1 MDGGQP
7 KEFLR
12 VGFLSERLV
21 IDDIE
26 VEVRRNSRRRTR
38 IGLAF
43 DPSGYLIMDAPLHAG
58 DDEIRA
64 IVSEHQ
70 RWLRVRLDKVKE
82 TAEAFHPPR
91 YRSGELVHY
100 LGEAYRLE
108 VVPGRAA
115 EVTHEALGPMAGD
128 QLGLFPGARMGFA
141 KLRIV
146 APDVATHAVK
156 DVLDD
161 WFKMRAAEEFAVRVE
176 AFAVRLP
183 WLNGASPP
191 WRHSFMRSQWGSCSA
206 EGKISLNTH
215 LIKTP
220 SALIDYV
227 IVHELC
233 HLEHLNHS
241 KRFYALMSRHMPD
254 WQRRRTQLNRYVSL
268 LVH

>member
-1 MDGGQP
+1 M
-7 KEFLR
+7 
-12 VGFLSERLV
+12 
-21 IDDIE
+21 
-26 VEVRRNSRRRTR
+26 
-38 IGLAF
+38 
-43 DPSGYLIMDAPLHAG
+43 
-58 DDEIRA
+58 
-64 IVSEHQ
+64 VSEHQ

-108 VVPGRAA
+108 VVPGRTA
-115 EVTHEALGPMAGD
+115 EVTHAAADAMVGD
-128 QLGLFPGARMGFA
+128 QLGLFAGTQMGFA

-146 APDVATHAVK
+146 APDVAVDSVK
-156 DVLDD
+156 SVLDD
-161 WFKMRAAEEFAVRVE
+161 WFKERAAED
-176 AFAVRLP
+176 FAVRLDRFASTLP
-183 WLNGASPP
+183 WLGEGSPV

-220 SALIDYV
+220 ASLIDYV
-227 IVHELC
+227 ILHELC
-233 HLEHLNHS
+233 HLKHLNHG

-254 WQRRRTQLNRYVSL
+254 WQRRRTNLNRYVSL